1 MCLGGVS
8 TADLSLTTHP
18 HEHDHHRAAGGHPAG
33 FCCSPRV
40 RAGSVMDIRRGPDVK
55 RARSGRAGLSHHM
68 GPGGVT
74 TPDTKPMRIGAQ
86 EFLRAARRA
95 RGCPIL
101 RWKRAMTLGTPRVCG
116 LPRQS
121 PPPRPARRLGLC
133 LVRQQAV
140 SSRCAASTCPGSLS
154 RSPTASAC
162 QSGGEAGMAAPW
174 PRSAPQPKS
183 RLEPTQ
189 PD

>member
-121 PPPRPARRLGLC
+121 RHHGRRGGSGFVWCVSRRSAAGVRHLPA
-133 LVRQQAV
+133 QAV
-140 SSRCAASTCPGSLS
+140 CLARQRHQRARVVVGRAWRPRGPGPPLS
-154 RSPTASAC
+154 RSR
-162 QSGGEAGMAAPW
+162 G
-174 PRSAPQPKS
+174 
-183 RLEPTQ
+183 
-189 PD
+189 